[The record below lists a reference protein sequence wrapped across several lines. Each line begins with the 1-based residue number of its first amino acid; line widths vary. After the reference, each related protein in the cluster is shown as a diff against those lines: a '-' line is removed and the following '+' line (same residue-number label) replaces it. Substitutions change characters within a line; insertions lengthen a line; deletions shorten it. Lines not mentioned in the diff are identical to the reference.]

1 MVMITGI
8 QGVRVRGYD
17 FEDGSVCGQRTDGA
31 QGMLIHGKRRSPK
44 GCAMPDVIAQELN
57 HRMEIWRK
65 LKEIGGAR
73 SVVPGIIRRLGIYG
87 GAQGIWVDKQRT
99 AQLTAD
105 RVGVA
110 VGLLQTGASYA
121 DDFSSDGVLYHYPN
135 TGRGVGR
142 DLSEVAATK
151 LAGRLNLPVFVI
163 THSAG
168 NESTRDVYLGWI
180 ESWDDRS
187 GLFLTRV
194 RGQGCCRT
202 TRPRLERQIVG
213 ALARSEKLT
222 AVTKPRRPSARERQE
237 APEAPISR
245 EGHDAEDAH
254 KRSAAREHGSELP
267 SWNLS
272 GGSTGHSRRGRHV

>member
-1 MVMITGI
+1 MKRAKV
-8 QGVRVRGYD
+8 
-17 FEDGSVCGQRTDGA
+17 GSVSTAHQYWNSRLLRK
-31 QGMLIHGKRRSPK
+31 GMIRNRQP
-44 GCAMPDVIAQELN
+44 VIMWLS
-57 HRMEIWRK
+57 RPLMS
-65 LKEIGGAR
+65 G
-73 SVVPGIIRRLGIYG
+73 YFC
-87 GAQGIWVDKQRT
+87 
-99 AQLTAD
+99 
-105 RVGVA
+105 VG
-110 VGLLQTGASYA
+110 
-121 DDFSSDGVLYHYPN
+121 P
-135 TGRGVGR
+135 
-142 DLSEVAATK
+142 E

-194 RGQGCCRT
+194 RGQGCSRT

-267 SWNLS
+267 SCNLS